1 MWDLRRGGE
10 TFSGEVTSAGEA
22 MKADEAL
29 NMLYEM
35 LQIYSPSGKEDEIAS
50 YLEERLYDLDFVNVR
65 RDKAGNVYGEVGSG
79 EYTILLCG
87 HMDTVPGYL
96 PVKWED
102 DKIYGRGAVDAKS
115 SLAAMISAAK
125 QLKSKIHNKGKII
138 VAGVVDEEGRARG
151 IRQLIREG
159 LSVNCAIFG
168 EPSGVGN
175 ITFAYKGRIL
185 LTVKCRTKSG
195 HVGAQHIYN
204 NAIEAAFNLWMYIRD
219 LCDQHRSPNG
229 IFYSL
234 TSSIIGIKSWRS
246 MGGLPDRCRINV
258 DLRVPPKF
266 TSKDVIMLVKGA
278 VEKAADDLNAEV
290 SLRVLDRVE
299 PFVARRDTLLMKS
312 LSKAILEVTGREARF
327 IRKTGTGDMNIFGS
341 KMNIPVA
348 TYGPGNGRLSHTEYE
363 YIDVSEYLMSI
374 QVYERAIEKI
384 LCLTSN

>member
-1 MWDLRRGGE
+1 
-10 TFSGEVTSAGEA
+10 

-50 YLEERLYDLDFVNVR
+50 YIEERLHDLGFVNVR

-115 SLAAMISAAK
+115 SLAAMISAAA
-125 QLKSKIHNKGKII
+125 QLKSKIHNKGKVI

-151 IRQLIREG
+151 IRQLIREN
-159 LSVNCAIFG
+159 LNVNCAIFG

-185 LTVKCRTKSG
+185 LAVKCRTKSG
-195 HVGAQHIYN
+195 HVGAQHIYD
-204 NAIEAAFNLWMYIRD
+204 NAIEAAFNLWMHIKA
-219 LCDQHRSPNG
+219 LCEQHRSPNG

-234 TSSIIGIKSWRS
+234 TSSIVGIRSWRS
-246 MGGLPDRCRINV
+246 MGGLPDKCRITV

-266 TSKDVIMLVKGA
+266 TSKDVITLVKGV
-278 VEKAADDLNAEV
+278 VEKAVGDLNAEV
-290 SLRVLDRVE
+290 SLQVLDRVE

-312 LSKAILEVTGREARF
+312 LSEAILDITGREAKF
-327 IRKTGTGDMNIFGS
+327 IRKTGTGDMNIFGG
-341 KMNIPVA
+341 KMHVPVA
-348 TYGPGNGRLSHTEYE
+348 TYGPGNGRLSHTECE
-363 YIDVSEYLMSI
+363 YIDVSEYLMGI
-374 QVYERAIEKI
+374 QVYERTVENI
-384 LCLTSN
+384 LCLASN

>member
-1 MWDLRRGGE
+1 
-10 TFSGEVTSAGEA
+10 

-50 YLEERLYDLDFVNVR
+50 YLEERLYNLDFVNVR

-168 EPSGVGN
+168 EPSGVRN

-348 TYGPGNGRLSHTEYE
+348 TYGPGNGRLSHTECE

>member
-1 MWDLRRGGE
+1 
-10 TFSGEVTSAGEA
+10 

-50 YLEERLYDLDFVNVR
+50 YIKERLHDLGFMNVR
-65 RDKAGNVYGEVGSG
+65 RDKAGNVYGEIGSG

-96 PVKWED
+96 PVRWEE

-115 SLAAMISAAK
+115 SLAAMISAATR
-125 QLKSKIHNKGKII
+125 LRPKIHDEGKVI

-159 LSVNCAIFG
+159 LNVNCAIFG

-185 LTVKCRTKSG
+185 LAVKCKTKSG
-195 HVGAQHIYN
+195 HVGAQHIYD
-204 NAIEAAFNLWMYIRD
+204 NAIEAAFKLWMHIRD

-234 TSSIIGIKSWRS
+234 TSSIIGIRSWRS
-246 MGGLPDRCRINV
+246 MGGLPDKCSVTV

-266 TSKDVIMLVKGA
+266 TSKDVITLVKGA
-278 VEKAADDLNAEV
+278 VEKAAGDLNAEV
-290 SLRVLDRVE
+290 SLQVLDRVE
-299 PFVARRDTLLMKS
+299 PFVARRDTPLMKS
-312 LSKAILEVTGREARF
+312 LSKAIFEVTGREARF
-327 IRKTGTGDMNIFGS
+327 IRKTGTGDMNIFGG
-341 KMNIPVA
+341 KLNVPVA
-348 TYGPGNGRLSHTEYE
+348 TYGPGNGRLSHTECE
-363 YIDVSEYLMSI
+363 YISVSEYLMSI
-374 QVYERAIEKI
+374 QVYERAVERI
-384 LCLTSN
+384 LCLASN